1 MGGDFMTEI
10 PGYLI
15 RELIFEDGFIRVCRA
30 EQEASGQ
37 AVLLKLVKDG
47 PRAMLENAKL
57 MNEYEIAGNLDI
69 PGVLRPLNLLRR
81 GNGLILASE
90 WINGLT
96 LRHYMQMGPLDVP
109 SFLSITIQIARV
121 LEQLHD
127 QHIVHM
133 NIRPDT
139 LIYVPSTKRVFV
151 TGMGHSVLTGEGRK
165 ARSMPLIEGS
175 PPYMAPE
182 RTGRMN
188 EPIGGSTD
196 LYSLGVTCYEMLSGG
211 RLPFNASDPLGWA
224 HAHMA
229 KIPEPL
235 DNPSYPVPPMLQLIV
250 KKLLEK
256 SVHRRYQS
264 ARGLRADLERC
275 LSDWELGG
283 QLALFEPGLDEQP
296 VAADSASAS
305 GETAVQ
311 VLPAGTEH
319 AEPSATAEQAGF
331 DYAKMLDLAAIM
343 RASQAFAQEADAG
356 QLIRQL
362 MTILVEIAGADR
374 ACYLSLSPSG
384 AIVEH
389 AASIAEGGSFESPR
403 VALEDYAS
411 ICAEA
416 VGYALLQRRTL
427 ALKDAA
433 GEGKFTGNAY
443 VANSGVKSM
452 LCMPVTIQGEWLGM
466 LYMENRLTAG
476 VFEPER
482 FGVLGMLAGQIHHV
496 HQLYAYF
503 GGSATGLAKP
513 EAAAAI
519 APPSP
524 LTERETEVLRELAAG
539 LTKKEIAEKLVL
551 SPETVKVHTRNI
563 FDKLQVNN
571 RVKAVTAAVKLNLL

>member
-1 MGGDFMTEI
+1 MTEI

-30 EQEASGQ
+30 EHEASGQ

-90 WINGLT
+90 WIHGLT
-96 LRHYMQMGPLDVP
+96 LRHYMRMQPLDVP
-109 SFLSITIQIARV
+109 SFLSMTIQIARV

-139 LIYVPSTKRVFV
+139 LIYVPATKHVFV
-151 TGMGHSVLTGEGRK
+151 TGMGHSVLTGEGRE

-211 RLPFNASDPLGWA
+211 RLPFHAADPLGWA

-229 KIPEPL
+229 KKPEPL
-235 DNPSYPVPPMLQLIV
+235 DHPSQPVPPMLARIV
-250 KKLLEK
+250 MKLLEK
-256 SVHRRYQS
+256 SVQGRYQS

-275 LSDWELGG
+275 LADWEREGRIG
-283 QLALFEPGLDEQP
+283 LFDPGLHEQP
-296 VAADSASAS
+296 VPVASSAGEAA
-305 GETAVQ
+305 
-311 VLPAGTEH
+311 VLVLQAGTEH
-319 AEPSATAEQAGF
+319 AEPSASAEQAGF
-331 DYAKMLDLAAIM
+331 DYAKMLDLAAVM
-343 RASQAFAQEADAG
+343 RASQAFAQEADTG
-356 QLIRQL
+356 RLIRQL
-362 MTILVEIAGADR
+362 MTILIEIAGADR

-384 AIVEH
+384 AVIEH
-389 AASIAEGGSFESPR
+389 AASISEGGRFESPG
-403 VALEDYAS
+403 APLERFAD

-416 VGYALLQRRTL
+416 VGYALVQRRTL

-433 GEGKFTGNAY
+433 GDGMFAGNEY
-443 VANSGVKSM
+443 VVRTGVKSM
-452 LCMPVTIQGEWLGM
+452 LCMPVTIQGEWLGL
-466 LYMENRLTAG
+466 LYMENKLTAG

-482 FGVLGMLAGQIHHV
+482 FGVLAMLASQIHYV
-496 HQLYAYF
+496 HQLFAYF
-503 GGSATGLAKP
+503 GGGAPGLGKPRTG
-513 EAAAAI
+513 AAI

-571 RVKAVTAAVKLNLL
+571 RVKAVTAAVKLNLLS

>member
-1 MGGDFMTEI
+1 MTEI

-15 RELIFEDGFIRVCRA
+15 RELIFEDSFIRVCRA
-30 EQEASGQ
+30 EHEASGQ

-69 PGVLRPLNLLRR
+69 PGVLKPLNLLRK

-90 WINGLT
+90 WIHGLT
-96 LRHYMQMGPLDVP
+96 LRHYMQMQPLDVP
-109 SFLSITIQIARV
+109 AFLAMTIQIARV

-151 TGMGHSVLTGEGRK
+151 TGMGHSVLTGEGRE

-196 LYSLGVTCYEMLSGG
+196 LYSLGVMCYEMLSGG
-211 RLPFNASDPLGWA
+211 RLPFQASDPLGWA

-229 KIPEPL
+229 KQPDPL
-235 DNPSYPVPPMLQLIV
+235 DNPSYLIPPMLARVVL
-250 KKLLEK
+250 KLLEK
-256 SVHRRYQS
+256 SVQRRYQS

-275 LSDWELGG
+275 MSAWERDGRLEM
-283 QLALFEPGLDEQP
+283 FEPGLHELP
-296 VAADSASAS
+296 VPAASPS
-305 GETAVQ
+305 GEHAIQ
-311 VLPAGTEH
+311 VLSAGVEQ
-319 AEPSATAEQAGF
+319 AEPSASAEQAGF
-331 DYAKMLDLAAIM
+331 DYAKMLDLAAVM
-343 RASQAFAQEADAG
+343 RASQAFAQEADTG
-356 QLIRQL
+356 RLIRQL
-362 MTILVEIAGADR
+362 MTILIEIAGADR
-374 ACYLSLSPSG
+374 ACYLSLAPSG
-384 AIVEH
+384 AVVEH
-389 AASIAEGGSFESPR
+389 AASSAEGGSFDSPG
-403 VALEDYAS
+403 VPLEQFAD

-416 VGYALLQRRTL
+416 VGYALVQRRTL

-433 GEGKFTGNAY
+433 GDGMFAGSGY
-443 VANSGVKSM
+443 VARSGVKSM

-466 LYMENRLTAG
+466 LYMENKLTKG
-476 VFEPER
+476 VFGPER
-482 FGVLGMLAGQIHHV
+482 YGVLGMLASQIHYV
-496 HQLYAYF
+496 HQLFAYF
-503 GGSATGLAKP
+503 GGGAPGLAKP
-513 EAAAAI
+513 EKQPAL
-519 APPSP
+519 APASP

-539 LTKKEIAEKLVL
+539 LTKKEIAGKLVL